1 MYQLH
6 LRLRFYQV
14 PGEAMDMFVV
24 HPSAKRVLY
33 ILLPVSSQVREVT
46 LPSNSKIYTVVMRL
60 GNFGVEVMYN
70 TFSNKILK
78 SLPLFPKVGVT
89 INIQD

>member
-1 MYQLH
+1 M
-6 LRLRFYQV
+6 
-14 PGEAMDMFVV
+14 GMFVV
-24 HPSAKRVLY
+24 HPSAKRGLY

-46 LPSNSKIYTVVMRL
+46 LPSNSKIYTVVMSF

-70 TFSNKILK
+70 TLSNKILK
-78 SLPLFPKVGVT
+78 SLTLFPKVGVT